1 MRQPDSEND
10 AMLEPDTAFHL
21 GPELE
26 RALNRMDFFRL
37 FKALASGHDCKWFA
51 LFELPGDDESLDL
64 HKSHSLHNI
73 PDTGLDPE
81 TGGIGREDPLLQ
93 HFLVSTAASSYDC
106 ETVKSGLL
114 AQCGLRSAL
123 VVPLHT
129 ATGKRFG
136 LILLSDR
143 KRPKHERL
151 AVIAHDAAVVFQR
164 YFEALISLDS
174 ISGLNDREIQ
184 IVRWTSEGKTSSEIA
199 IILGLSEHTV
209 NSYIASI
216 LRKLHV
222 VNRAQMV
229 ASALRNGLIS

>member
-1 MRQPDSEND
+1 
-10 AMLEPDTAFHL
+10 MLKPEAAFHL

-37 FKALASGHDCKWFA
+37 FKALTGNHGYQYFA
-51 LFELPGDDESLDL
+51 FAEVLGEEDAYDLNLP
-64 HKSHSLHNI
+64 HSLHNI
-73 PDTGLDPE
+73 PDAWID
-81 TGGIGREDPLLQ
+81 GGIGQNDPLVEHLRG
-93 HFLVSTAASSYDC
+93 STVACSMD
-106 ETVKSGLL
+106 
-114 AQCGLRSAL
+114 AQSVYSVLCRQESVHSVV

-129 ATGKRFG
+129 AVGKRFG
-136 LILLSDR
+136 LLMLGNAQ
-143 KRPKHERL
+143 RPRHDQL

-164 YFEALISLDS
+164 YFEAILSLDT

-184 IVRWTSEGKTSSEIA
+184 IVRWTSEGKTSAEIA

-209 NSYIASI
+209 NSYIAAI

-229 ASALRNGLIS
+229 ASALRSGLIN